1 MSMLIT
7 ITSLLIADNS
17 LFDGLQLPKGI
28 DKDTVVDNIVME
40 CGELEVLFAD
50 PSFMKQAITSW
61 SKSIVNVW
69 ERLNETYSL
78 DTDNPWDVN
87 TDIYSENGMTNGV
100 DQRNSTS
107 KTSGSDRTLQTV
119 AGFNSEVMVDKQA
132 DTINYGATVTG
143 EDSTTVRHNT
153 EKSGTHEITMK
164 RDSADVI
171 RKVRENRKFNIYD
184 VIVTDF
190 KERFCLLVY

>member
-17 LFDGLQLPKGI
+17 LFDGFQLPEGI
-28 DKDTVVDNIVME
+28 DKDTVVDNIVIE

-50 PSFMKQAITSW
+50 PEFMKQAITSW

-69 ERLNETYSL
+69 ERLNKTYLL
-78 DTDNPWDVN
+78 DTDSPWDTDVN
-87 TDIYSENGMTNGV
+87 THREDIVTDGTNS
-100 DQRNSTS
+100 RNSTS
-107 KTSGSDRTLQTV
+107 GTSGSDTTTQKV
-119 AGFNSEVMVDKQA
+119 AGFNSEVLVNSKE

-143 EDSTTVRHNT
+143 DESSEARQETAKTGNSENV
-153 EKSGTHEITMK
+153 MK
-164 RDSADVI
+164 RNSADVI